1 MLAPILLAQAAQN
14 ATVLYQYGAI
24 GAILLGAIYAVRVL
38 FQREVRAHDLERQRA
53 DRMEAE
59 VRRLNDM
66 IQDKIVPVLSEAT
79 KTISEVLQE
88 SRRKGGIS

>member
-1 MLAPILLAQAAQN
+1 MPLALLLAQATDAPSI
-14 ATVLYQYGAI
+14 LYQYGAI
-24 GAILLGAIYAVRVL
+24 GVVLLGAGYAVKAL

-79 KTISEVLQE
+79 KTISEALYD
-88 SRRKGGIS
+88 SRRKGGS